1 MASLKVTDQQSVSL
15 AIFRRLITMRQICCM
30 SCCEELDNAVLLMLP
45 MLVLLYRVCWNQAAD
60 KKWC

>member
-1 MASLKVTDQQSVSL
+1 MSL
-15 AIFRRLITMRQICCM
+15 ATYRRHSSLCVKIWYM
-30 SCCEELDNAVLLMLP
+30 SWCDELDNAMLLMLP